1 MKAALHGK
9 SRDGQRQPSGNSREK
24 KRMPKEFNGGSLR
37 LEARRLLH
45 RTRDVLFRCEDRVVS
60 EFGLTAEQYTV
71 LTAMKYLDAPIRPT
85 DVSRWVDHKV
95 HTVSMIVDRMVRAG
109 LLERVRDLPDRREV
123 RLTITGKGEK
133 ALQPATVA
141 ASKLIDEILSPLSPE
156 DTKTLVKLLQTLRDK
171 AHEHLI
177 SANGDSGNSG
187 L

>member
-1 MKAALHGK
+1 MKATLHGK
-9 SRDGQRQPSGNSREK
+9 LRDGRKRPSGNSREK
-24 KRMPKEFNGGSLR
+24 KRMPKEVNDGSLR
-37 LEARRLLH
+37 LEARMLLH
-45 RTRDVLFRCEDRVVS
+45 RTRDVLFRCEDRVVG

-71 LTAMKYLDAPIRPT
+71 LTAMKCLDAPIRPT

-141 ASKLIDEILSPLSPE
+141 ASKLIDEIL
-156 DTKTLVKLLQTLRDK
+156 
-171 AHEHLI
+171 
-177 SANGDSGNSG
+177 
-187 L
+187 